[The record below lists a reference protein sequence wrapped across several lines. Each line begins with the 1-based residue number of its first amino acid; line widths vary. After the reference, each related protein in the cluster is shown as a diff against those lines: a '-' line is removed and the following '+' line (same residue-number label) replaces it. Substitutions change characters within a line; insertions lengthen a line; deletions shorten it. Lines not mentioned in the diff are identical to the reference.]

1 VPVDQHLAGVGLG
14 VVGLAGQPPAPPGP
28 HQRLLGQVLGLGR
41 VPGEQEAEP
50 AQPLVV
56 LGEEPPEVL
65 VGRHASPSRCCRRHG
80 RRATAARG
88 FTEFRARGVKV
99 EDYDLPGLKTTD
111 RIADI
116 GLAGA
121 AWIIDP
127 GNDALGILQLNEDV
141 RHAGCLR

>member
-1 VPVDQHLAGVGLG
+1 
-14 VVGLAGQPPAPPGP
+14 
-28 HQRLLGQVLGLGR
+28 
-41 VPGEQEAEP
+41 
-50 AQPLVV
+50 
-56 LGEEPPEVL
+56 
-65 VGRHASPSRCCRRHG
+65 
-80 RRATAARG
+80 
-88 FTEFRARGVKV
+88 V

-121 AWIIDP
+121 AWTINP